1 MTTDS
6 FWNDV
11 VLNMRMEAGEGE
23 GGLLMFTDDKEHTFT
38 AQGGATLSTEQK
50 RYGSAALKLVRPG
63 GASTGTYLKSPN
75 SQDFAFGL
83 GSFTVEAW
91 IYLLPGGNYGMIVDS
106 LDIGESG
113 TRYNAYTFGV
123 DSDRTLITFQST
135 VVLIKSPVLPTE
147 TWIHVALCR
156 ETSYIENTTTVIGA
170 ETRMFIN
177 GVQVEKLVDGVWVKA
192 TSTNLVNLVSPF
204 AHIGT
209 ISNISTNSEVNFNG
223 YIDDLR
229 ITRAA
234 RYTADFTP
242 PEEIYNSTTPPVLP
256 PEDPTVEQN
265 LAAKVL
271 PWNPDENIR
280 EKWSW
285 ATSHIS
291 TWTAEERTELRFQ
304 PSLSVDYKLHILSD
318 ERLNAV
324 LEFYKVN
331 QSLPVRVP
339 MWSSPVQLRNLVAG
353 QTSFALPADSPARA
367 FLAPTAEVIF
377 WKDPTRYEVQKVLSL
392 GASTVTLESPLL
404 NAFHLCYLMP
414 CLLGYFSGT
423 PVTRS
428 LGSRRAWNFTFDC
441 HSVYIAEHGYTNE
454 DSYFAEKPL
463 QSTDFGTISQRESDI
478 VESPLGVR
486 RKIDTEEVTRQSWTC
501 AFTANGLAESVLL
514 KQKLSY
520 FRGKARRLRY
530 PFTNLTHDP
539 AATHYVSLS
548 EDSVTFI
555 HSPRLRCTAT
565 VGLVENTQGELL
577 LKIPGTDFYYFTL
590 YDWDAPLFGTNP
602 VCELPRI
609 IEGNVVQRLA
619 DGHVTYKFNKEGLY
633 EVVANSGN
641 FAKYT
646 QEEVVIDEETV
657 LVWRERPGYEV
668 GFTQEGSPV
677 IGMGTMLTS
686 PGDSNGY
693 AAGEIFGVYS
703 NIIPDFTAV
712 PPIY

>member
-11 VLNMRMEAGEGE
+11 VLNMRMEAGAGD

-50 RYGSAALKLVRPG
+50 RYGSASLKLVRPG
-63 GASTGTYLKSPN
+63 GASIGAYLRSQNSP
-75 SQDFAFGL
+75 DFAFGF

-91 IYLLPGGNYGMIVDS
+91 IYLLPGGNYGSIVDS
-106 LDIGESG
+106 LDIGGNG
-113 TRYNAYTFGV
+113 TRYNAYTLGV
-123 DSDRTLITFQST
+123 EYDRTLITFQST
-135 VVLIKSPVLPTE
+135 EVLIKSPVLPTE

-156 ETSYIENTTTVIGA
+156 ETSYIENTTTVTGA
-170 ETRMFIN
+170 VTRMFIN
-177 GVQVEKLVDGVWVKA
+177 GVQVKKLVNGVWVEA

-209 ISNISTNSEVNFNG
+209 ISNRPDLANFNG

-242 PEEIYNSTTPPVLP
+242 PGEIYNSTTPPVLP
-256 PEDPTVEQN
+256 PEDPTIEQN

-285 ATSHIS
+285 ATSHIL

-318 ERLNAV
+318 ERLNEV

-367 FLAPTAEVIF
+367 FLAPTAEIIF

-428 LGSRRAWNFTFDC
+428 LGSRRAWSFTFDC

-486 RKIDTEEVTRQSWTC
+486 RKIDTEDVTRQSWTC

-530 PFTNLTHDP
+530 PFTNLTRDP

-565 VGLVENTQGELL
+565 VGLLENLQTQTW
-577 LKIPGTDFYYFTL
+577 IPFPGREFYFFTL
-590 YDWDAPLFGTNP
+590 YDWDASLLGGDSVKETPAHP
-602 VCELPRI
+602 V
-609 IEGNVVQRLA
+609 
-619 DGHVTYKFNKEGLY
+619 DGHITWGYTSEGLY
-633 EVVANSGN
+633 RVAASTGN
-641 FAKYT
+641 YRARAGFMVGET
-646 QEEVVIDEETV
+646 QETSPDTNGWGI
-657 LVWRERPGYEV
+657 LS
-668 GFTQEGSPV
+668 SPV
-677 IGMGTMLTS
+677 TPEGE
-686 PGDSNGY
+686 P
-693 AAGEIFGVYS
+693 AGLIFAVYS
-703 NIIPDFTAV
+703 NIIPDFTV
-712 PPIY
+712 KPPIY